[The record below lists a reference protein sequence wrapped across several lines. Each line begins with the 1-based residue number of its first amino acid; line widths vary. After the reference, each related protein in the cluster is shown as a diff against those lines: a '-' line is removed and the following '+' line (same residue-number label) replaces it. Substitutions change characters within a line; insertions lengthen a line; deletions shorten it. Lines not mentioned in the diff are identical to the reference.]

1 MIRVVDRKRYLIGH
15 QRKELDLVLRICVG
29 LLPAN
34 AKASEPAVGR
44 PERKRTERSNAFAL
58 KQSGYTRKA
67 SFSFE
72 ERNDQRLLVFAHP
85 GCHRFFRLDIRI
97 RNTPCR
103 RLKNAKTRLLPGRIV
118 LSAIKHVKL
127 HDALEFAHERLKQF

>member
-85 GCHRFFRLDIRI
+85 GRQRFFRLELRR
-97 RNTPCR
+97 RNATGR
-103 RLKNAKTRLLPGRIV
+103 RLEDAKSRPLPRWIV
-118 LSAIKHVKL
+118 
-127 HDALEFAHERLKQF
+127 